1 MLKDKQVKADINN
14 VDEEHQAALHYAA
27 RYNHYEIVK
36 LLVEN
41 GAGRFFAGH
50 NMNQCRA
57 LVPKFDQCSLTN
69 APNKVSISNL
79 CISFSE
85 IGHLCFTV

>member
-1 MLKDKQVKADINN
+1 MLKDQQVKADINN

-41 GAGRFFAGH
+41 GAGKFLAGH
-50 NMNQCRA
+50 IDMNLREQA
-57 LVPKFDQCSLTN
+57 MELLASLGTLQ
-69 APNKVSISNL
+69 IL
-79 CISFSE
+79 RYCISILNVSL
-85 IGHLCFTV
+85 ISYCIVLCL

>member
-1 MLKDKQVKADINN
+1 MLKDQQVKADINN

-41 GAGRFFAGH
+41 GAGMAT
-50 NMNQCRA
+50 
-57 LVPKFDQCSLTN
+57 L
-69 APNKVSISNL
+69 I
-79 CISFSE
+79 
-85 IGHLCFTV
+85 

>member
-1 MLKDKQVKADINN
+1 MLKDQQVKADINN

-41 GAGRFFAGH
+41 GAGKLLAGH
-50 NMNQCRA
+50 IDMNKCRA
-57 LVPKFDQCSLTN
+57 LVPEFRLRKPRVLSPLRSLRI
-69 APNKVSISNL
+69 A
-79 CISFSE
+79 
-85 IGHLCFTV
+85 